1 VGFKMKGKEVFKKL
15 ENLTGKGLVQS
26 LNASTKYRIRMRV
39 SDGEFGEIT
48 EVTTL
53 DAPKFL
59 V

>member
-1 VGFKMKGKEVFKKL
+1 MKGKEVFKKL